1 MLLLHSAR
9 HQPAPSCTFR
19 THPEA
24 HALAASSVTPP
35 PTSAP
40 LASEAGSCS
49 GHRRVFSSIP
59 GLRPWYLHIPP
70 NVSRGQHRPQR
81 RTTALGKTA
90 EHVQRPASSDLW
102 ELRPSPWPTGPAG
115 PRPPRVQHERPL
127 FPLPPAVR
135 VRALPTTRGGRQRG
149 ASGHAPGVHPTPPPL
164 CCPLPDLASSLPRH
178 KLSCFVSLFV
188 DGFISFPAPQG
199 RGLSLP
205 SALVPQDPKQGR
217 GVGNPGPQTSRGD
230 GGFSRV

>member
-1 MLLLHSAR
+1 MLVTSRPHRAPSEHTPKPTRSPPPPLRLLQPQHLWRLGPGHALGIAGSSAASQASAR
-9 HQPAPSCTFR
+9 DI
-19 THPEA
+19 
-24 HALAASSVTPP
+24 
-35 PTSAP
+35 
-40 LASEAGSCS
+40 
-49 GHRRVFSSIP
+49 SIY
-59 GLRPWYLHIPP
+59 RPMSP
-70 NVSRGQHRPQR
+70 RGQHRTQR

-164 CCPLPDLASSLPRH
+164 CCPLPDLASSLPCH

-188 DGFISFPAPQG
+188 DGFISFLAPRS

-217 GVGNPGPQTSRGD
+217 GVGNPGPQTSRRD